1 MPLRPDPGN
10 GIVDDLTGL
19 IVPIDLSAA
28 LAAREQ
34 SKEAPVA
41 QTPDLTVTMSLTLP
55 ELELYEPFP
64 DRPAGSRRVV
74 VMYARTAEGTRHRVG
89 TLDVEADLWPAVEAL
104 AQEAS
109 VGWVTREELG
119 IPGPFEQPK

>member
-1 MPLRPDPGN
+1 
-10 GIVDDLTGL
+10 VDDLTGQ
-19 IVPIDLSAA
+19 IVPISLCSAEDA
-28 LAAREQ
+28 LARPVPPGSYPGQPEP
-34 SKEAPVA
+34 EAP
-41 QTPDLTVTMSLTLP
+41 P

-74 VMYARTAEGTRHRVG
+74 VLYARTPDGARHRVG
-89 TLDVEADLWPAVEAL
+89 TLDVDPDLWPAVEAL
-104 AQEAS
+104 SQEAS